1 MVRQAG
7 ALQCGLE
14 VRLDTQSQVEANK
27 EMLPGAVDAIH
38 ILLKRVAVDTTPS
51 GTSVCII

>member
-38 ILLKRVAVDTTPS
+38 ILLKRVAVDS
-51 GTSVCII
+51 GQLAESVDNC